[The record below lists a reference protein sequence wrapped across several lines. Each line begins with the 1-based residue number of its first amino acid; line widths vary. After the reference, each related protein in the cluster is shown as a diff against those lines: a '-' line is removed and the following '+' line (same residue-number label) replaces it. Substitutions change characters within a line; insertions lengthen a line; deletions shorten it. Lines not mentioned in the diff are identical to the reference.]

1 MNKDPKKQIPPVL
14 RITIDEKLEDD
25 LIRILVAQLNY
36 GEITF
41 SDDSSYWQEEEE
53 FLVKPS
59 DYQKKM
65 YMTQA
70 NAKKWSW
77 DRLHEGQVFLIGR
90 FQSSVNRSGKNIFI
104 TDTKKRKFQRID
116 PLIKDHVKKKYFTAL
131 ERRISD
137 GKADQTG

>member
-77 DRLHEGQVFLIGR
+77 DRLHEGQELL
-90 FQSSVNRSGKNIFI
+90 FI
-104 TDTKKRKFQRID
+104 ENSQ
-116 PLIKDHVKKKYFTAL
+116 
-131 ERRISD
+131 
-137 GKADQTG
+137 